1 MSINAKR
8 ARATTLP
15 TLLWLSLTSTL
26 SCGVDEVG
34 YPPPTDA
41 LYYPLGIA
49 AHPEGRY
56 LYVSSASYDRLYNAS
71 SLIAIDT
78 QTHSLMSKTAV
89 ELGLFSGELTLA
101 SRGCEGGDAECSPEL
116 LAYLPSRDEHSLTT
130 FILDASQGD
139 SARHIQCGQG
149 LAEGGEGRRCASAHV
164 TVEAG
169 ETPMPKGPYALRAEG
184 EHLYMTHL
192 NAGVLTR
199 WRVPSREEDSLGR
212 PLFEC
217 KASTGNAH
225 FVSVHPV
232 SGDAFVSDRLGQRVQ
247 VVRAVERQEGGC
259 KLSPQ
264 APLLVTDKLV
274 SGEGR
279 GVAMSADGT
288 RMYLASSFDG
298 ALRVYDV
305 SIGSDGAPRNAL
317 LAAIPVGRSANAV
330 RVAGLR
336 PDEHRAS
343 TQAQGSA
350 ERVVDARGGGLI
362 YVTALEDGVVVV
374 IDPQRLAVI
383 ARIKVGASPHDVAFL
398 PTDEGGLN
406 AYVTNFKAHS
416 VSVIDVTEGSET
428 RFQVTHTIGGEG
440 S

>member
-1 MSINAKR
+1 
-8 ARATTLP
+8 
-15 TLLWLSLTSTL
+15 
-26 SCGVDEVG
+26 
-34 YPPPTDA
+34 
-41 LYYPLGIA
+41 
-49 AHPEGRY
+49 
-56 LYVSSASYDRLYNAS
+56 
-71 SLIAIDT
+71 
-78 QTHSLMSKTAV
+78 
-89 ELGLFSGELTLA
+89 
-101 SRGCEGGDAECSPEL
+101 
-116 LAYLPSRDEHSLTT
+116 
-130 FILDASQGD
+130 
-139 SARHIQCGQG
+139 
-149 LAEGGEGRRCASAHV
+149 
-164 TVEAG
+164 
-169 ETPMPKGPYALRAEG
+169 
-184 EHLYMTHL
+184 
-192 NAGVLTR
+192 
-199 WRVPSREEDSLGR
+199 
-212 PLFEC
+212 
-217 KASTGNAH
+217 
-225 FVSVHPV
+225 
-232 SGDAFVSDRLGQRVQ
+232 
-247 VVRAVERQEGGC
+247 
-259 KLSPQ
+259 
-264 APLLVTDKLV
+264 
-274 SGEGR
+274 
-279 GVAMSADGT
+279 
-288 RMYLASSFDG
+288 MYLASSFDG

-343 TQAQGSA
+343 MQAQGSA